1 MVLENSYKG
10 LLEDTANYNKQILL
24 LKNDKS
30 DLQEA
35 LGKLRQLYLIT
46 EEQYRETLNDKGFNL
61 FEVIGISAGASAL
74 AVLITLI
81 LK

>member
-1 MVLENSYKG
+1 MVLENSFKG
-10 LLEDTANYNKQILL
+10 LQADTANLNKENKL
-24 LKNDKS
+24 LKLDKE

-46 EEQYRETLNDKGFNL
+46 EEQYQEALKDKGYNL
-61 FEVIGISAGASAL
+61 FEVIGISAGVSAL
-74 AVLITLI
+74 AILITLI